1 MSERIIDGF
10 NEMRQV
16 YINNIAGNY
25 LTEEHRYVNYLEE
38 KKSCGNIGEDD
49 CSPVKKPLVGN
60 QPELDVE
67 PNGGDND
74 IDSNDLAAL
83 RREVK
88 PKTQKE
94 SFSNWRN
101 DLKEVIDEIDDTQV
115 KEKKVKNEVTINPVI
130 GGDGV
135 NEGTQV
141 GDLVELDEEYV
152 NDIVNI
158 ATEYFYEQGLNEYG
172 LEMVI
177 EELGEDKFVEYVFDL
192 GEEYFL
198 NEAFFLKKSESNVK
212 TSKAPKGTKQYQT
225 TNARIKKGGQTI
237 TTKRPQSTISKKIL
251 KDRGEKATQ
260 AAAQA
265 QPSTTT
271 QTKPSNVKDRLARG
285 ILGAIS
291 AVEDGV
297 KRHKK
302 ATTTASGLAG
312 QTVKTI
318 GKAAKVAK
326 EAGERAAASPEG
338 IRAAR
343 LARTA
348 FGAITNKIR
357 DDIEKT
363 KQAASAARSGE
374 GRPTDRVGAFVR
386 GLWEEELQEKAESQ
400 QQQKLFGLAL
410 SVVRGETPR
419 TEVSKEVLNI
429 VDNVSE
435 KEIRKFA
442 KTKHENLPKRADVQE
457 ALDIALKNGD
467 VEIVRELT
475 EYLR

>member
-10 NEMRQV
+10 NEMGQV

-38 KKSCGNIGEDD
+38 KNN
-49 CSPVKKPLVGN
+49 SPVKKPTQTEGFN
-60 QPELDVE
+60 QSGEFVRGKKGLIPDEKV
-67 PNGGDND
+67 PPQTPP
-74 IDSNDLAAL
+74 ST
-83 RREVK
+83 K
-88 PKTQKE
+88 PPKTQKE

-115 KEKKVKNEVTINPVI
+115 KENQVKNKVTINPVI

-198 NEAFFLKKSESNVK
+198 NEAFFLKKPKSNVK

-225 TNARIKKGGQTI
+225 TNARIRKGGQTI
-237 TTKRPQSTISKKIL
+237 TTKLPQSTISKKIL
-251 KDRGEKATQ
+251 QDRGKIATKKAVE
-260 AAAQA
+260 A
-265 QPSTTT
+265 QPGFNGLPSSTTT
-271 QTKPSNVKDRLARG
+271 QTKPSKVKDRFAG
-285 ILGAIS
+285 VILKAIR
-291 AVEDGV
+291 AVEGGV
-297 KRHKK
+297 ERHNAATNTAKELAGKTGNTIKK
-302 ATTTASGLAG
+302 AAE
-312 QTVKTI
+312 
-318 GKAAKVAK
+318 VAN
-326 EAGERAAASPEG
+326 EARKRVAASPEG
-338 IRAAR
+338 ILATKAAKD
-343 LARTA
+343 
-348 FGAITNKIR
+348 ITKKIG
-357 DDIEKT
+357 DDIETT
-363 KQAASAARSGE
+363 KQAVSAARSSK

-386 GLWEEELQEKAESQ
+386 RLWKEELQEKAESQ

-442 KTKHENLPKRADVQE
+442 KTKHENLPKRVDVQE

-467 VEIVRELT
+467 VEMVRELT

>member
-10 NEMRQV
+10 NEMGQV

-38 KKSCGNIGEDD
+38 KKN
-49 CSPVKKPLVGN
+49 SPVKKPTQTEGFN
-60 QPELDVE
+60 QSGEFVRDST
-67 PNGGDND
+67 NGLIPGKKVPPQTPP
-74 IDSNDLAAL
+74 ST
-83 RREVK
+83 K
-88 PKTQKE
+88 PPKTQKE

-115 KEKKVKNEVTINPVI
+115 KENQVKNKVTINPVI

-172 LEMVI
+172 IEMVI

-192 GEEYFL
+192 GEEYLL
-198 NEAFFLKKSESNVK
+198 NEAFFLKKPKSNVK

-225 TNARIKKGGQTI
+225 TNARIRKGGQTI

-251 KDRGEKATQ
+251 QDRGKIATKKAVE
-260 AAAQA
+260 A

-271 QTKPSNVKDRLARG
+271 QIQPSSKVKDGVARN
-285 ILGAIS
+285 ILRAI
-291 AVEDGV
+291 ETV
-297 KRHKK
+297 KRGVDKHNA
-302 ATTTASGLAG
+302 ATTTAKELAG
-312 QTVKTI
+312 KTGKTI
-318 GKAAKVAK
+318 TKAVEVAK
-326 EAGERAAASPEG
+326 KAGEIAAASREG
-338 IRAAR
+338 R

-348 FGAITNKIR
+348 FGAITKNIRGKIR
-357 DDIEKT
+357 DDIETT
-363 KQAASAARSGE
+363 KRAVSAARRSE

-467 VEIVRELT
+467 VEMVRELT

>member
-38 KKSCGNIGEDD
+38 KKN
-49 CSPVKKPLVGN
+49 SPVKKQLVGN
-60 QPELDVE
+60 QPELDVV
-67 PNGGDND
+67 PYGGDGK
-74 IDSNDLAAL
+74 IGSKDLDAL
-83 RREVK
+83 RRGVK

-101 DLKEVIDEIDDTQV
+101 DLKEVIDEIKDTQV
-115 KEKKVKNEVTINPVI
+115 KEKTVKNGVTINPVI

-198 NEAFFLKKSESNVK
+198 DEAFFLKKSESNVK

-237 TTKRPQSTISKKIL
+237 TTNRPQSTISKKIL

-271 QTKPSNVKDRLARG
+271 QTQPSKVKDTLARG
-285 ILGAIS
+285 ILGAIKF
-291 AVEDGV
+291 A
-297 KRHKK
+297 KK
-302 ATTTASGLAG
+302 GAESHNAAIDTAGDLAH

-318 GKAAKVAK
+318 GKAAEVANQ
-326 EAGERAAASPEG
+326 AGRRAAASPG
-338 IRAAR
+338 GR
-343 LARTA
+343 LATTAARTA
-348 FGAITNKIR
+348 LGAITNKIR
-357 DDIEKT
+357 DDIKT
-363 KQAASAARSGE
+363 TRRAVSAARSSE

-467 VEIVRELT
+467 VEMVRELT